1 MRPLLLYLR
10 SRHVPSTALV
20 TIGVIACLTWL
31 AQITDH
37 PRELALVAVLA
48 GAAATGPG
56 LAGHDIDLDRAAARR
71 WPVWRSVHIAV
82 GCAAVIGLVAAS
94 ALAGEPLAPI
104 GQVARDAV
112 GLYGLVAMGAAGFGA
127 QRAWIPPVTWS
138 LLAMTVLPR
147 LWPPGET
154 TLYGRIATWMIQP
167 YDGMATTVVA
177 VTLGVVGT
185 ITYARWGPRR

>member
-1 MRPLLLYLR
+1 M
-10 SRHVPSTALV
+10 LV
-20 TIGVIACLTWL
+20 WV

-37 PRELALVAVLA
+37 QRGLSLVAVLT
-48 GAAATGPG
+48 GAVATGPG
-56 LAGHDIDLDRAAARR
+56 LAGHDIDLDRIAARR
-71 WPVWRSVHIAV
+71 WPVWRSVHIAA

-94 ALAGEPLAPI
+94 GLAGEPLAPV

-112 GLYGLVAMGAAGFGA
+112 GLYGLVAMAAAAFGA
-127 QRAWIPPVTWS
+127 QRAWVPAVAWS

-147 LWPPGET
+147 LWPPGEP

-167 YDGMATTVVA
+167 YHGTAPTVVA